1 MAMRALYDERMNSC
15 ASPLITPAELAARIA
30 ATPTHLLIVDCRSDL
45 ADAGWGR
52 RVHAEGHLP
61 GAIHAHLDADLSGPV
76 TATSGRHPLPAP
88 AAFAATLARW
98 GVTDATHVVAYD
110 QGPGAWAARLW
121 WMLRAS
127 GHERAQVLDGGL
139 AAWRA
144 AQLPLETG
152 PVQVPA
158 AAPGAARPF
167 AGAVTTDDVRNALRD
182 GRIVLV
188 DARAADRFAGRNET
202 IDPVAGHVPGALNQ
216 PFTGNL
222 DANGRF
228 LPPEELRRRWL
239 TVLGDRGASDAV
251 MMCGSG
257 VTACHNLLA
266 LEQAGLAG
274 ARLYAGSWS
283 EWIRDPARGV
293 AT

>member
-1 MAMRALYDERMNSC
+1 MAMRALYDARMNSC

-30 ATPTHLLIVDCRSDL
+30 AATDLLLVDCRSDL
-45 ADAGWGR
+45 ADGDWGR

-98 GVTDATHVVAYD
+98 GVTDATHVVACD

-127 GHERAQVLDGGL
+127 GHGCAQVLDGGL

-152 PVQVPA
+152 PVHVPA
-158 AAPGAARPF
+158 TAPGVARPF
-167 AGAVTTDDVRNALRD
+167 AGAVTVDDVRNALRD

-222 DANGRF
+222 GADGRF

-239 TVLGDRGASDAV
+239 AVLGDRSASDIV

-293 AT
+293 AN